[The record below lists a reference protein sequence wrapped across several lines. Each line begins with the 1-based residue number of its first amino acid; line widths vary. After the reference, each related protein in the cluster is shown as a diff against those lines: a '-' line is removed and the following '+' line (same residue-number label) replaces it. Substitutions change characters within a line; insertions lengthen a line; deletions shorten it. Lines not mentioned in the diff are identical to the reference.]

1 MQFELTKEL
10 IDKLQELIE
19 QENKSQ
25 IKEILDDLHPADIA
39 EIMENLD
46 MAEAKYIYLLL
57 DGDKGSDVLLE
68 IPDDDRIRFLAAL
81 PPEVIAR
88 QYIEHMD
95 TDDAADVLGELPG
108 RVKDQIIS
116 FIDDTEHAD
125 EIVTLL
131 NYDEDSAGGIM
142 AAELV
147 AVQENWTVQR
157 CLREI
162 SNQAENVDEIYYVY
176 VIDDTE
182 ELKGILSLKK
192 LIQYPTQTPISK
204 IYNREVISIGTEAS
218 REEVAQVMSKYDL
231 VALPVVDKHKKL
243 QGRITIDDVVDI
255 IREEAEKDYQMAVG
269 ITGDVATE
277 SRIWSLAKARLPWLA
292 LGFIGE
298 ILASRVLGSHQD
310 NFTLIPGLAFFMPLI
325 VAMGG
330 NVGVQST
337 SIALQKLSGHTKDME
352 SIFHKVIKEL
362 SVAAIMSAIF
372 SLLLFG
378 YNYFTGG
385 NPVLT
390 YTVSTA
396 LFIVILFAA
405 LTGTLIPLL
414 LDKIGVDPAMATG
427 PFITTTNDILGLMI
441 YMAIGQFFTTILA
454 A

>member
-1 MQFELTKEL
+1 MQFELTKER
-10 IDKLQELIE
+10 IDKLQELIGQNDKE
-19 QENKSQ
+19 QIEK
-25 IKEILDDLHPADIA
+25 ILDDLHPADIA
-39 EIMENLD
+39 EVMVNLD
-46 MAEAKYIYLLL
+46 MDEAKYIYLLL

-68 IPDDDRIRFLAAL
+68 IPENDRVRFLAAL

-95 TDDAADVLGELPG
+95 TDDAADVLGELPDS
-108 RVKDQIIS
+108 VKDQIIS

-125 EIVTLL
+125 EIVNLL
-131 NYDEDSAGGIM
+131 TYDEDTAGGIM
-142 AAELV
+142 AVELV

-162 SNQAENVDEIYYVY
+162 SIQSENVDEIYYVY
-176 VIDDTE
+176 VIDENE

-269 ITGDVATE
+269 ITGDVAMQSKILSQT
-277 SRIWSLAKARLPWLA
+277 KARLPWLA

-298 ILASRVLGSHQD
+298 ILASRVLGSHES
-310 NFTLIPGLAFFMPLI
+310 NFTLIPGIAFFMPLI
-325 VAMGG
+325 IAMGG

-337 SIALQKLSGHTKDME
+337 SIALQKLSGHTKDMD
-352 SIFHKVIKEL
+352 SVFHKVLKEL
-362 SVAAIMSAIF
+362 SVALIMSLIF
-372 SLLLFG
+372 SLLLWG
-378 YNYFTGG
+378 YNYFAGG
-385 NPVLT
+385 SPVLT

-396 LFIVILFAA
+396 LFLVILFAA

-414 LDKIGVDPAMATG
+414 LDKVGVDPAMATG

-441 YMAIGQFFTTILA
+441 YMYIGQLYSNWFGI
-454 A
+454 